1 MTESHRSRGTS
12 PGGAPGSGSHR
23 ARTPPGFPTDAYPP
37 QAYPPG
43 YPVPAP
49 VRGDSTNG
57 LAVASLACALLGV
70 TVLWLIGGILALYFG
85 YRARKQIAENGGR
98 GRGLALAGIVIGWV
112 GLVASVA
119 LLVFVPLS
127 LYAAG

>member
-1 MTESHRSRGTS
+1 MRG
-12 PGGAPGSGSHR
+12 
-23 ARTPPGFPTDAYPP
+23 AR
-37 QAYPPG
+37 
-43 YPVPAP
+43 
-49 VRGDSTNG
+49 TNG
-57 LAVASLACALLGV
+57 LAVASLVCALLGV

-112 GLVASVA
+112 GIVASAA

-127 LYAAG
+127 LYAVG